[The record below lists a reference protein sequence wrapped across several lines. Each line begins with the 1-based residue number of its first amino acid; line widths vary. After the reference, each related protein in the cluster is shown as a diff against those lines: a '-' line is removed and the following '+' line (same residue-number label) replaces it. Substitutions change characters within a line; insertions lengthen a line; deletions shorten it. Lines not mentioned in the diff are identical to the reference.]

1 MKLFN
6 IIKNRR
12 SIMPNQFNDNLIE
25 ENDLNKILEVANWAP
40 THKKTEP
47 WRFKVFKNNSKEKLG
62 NFLAD
67 KYRQTA
73 ENFSK
78 YKYGKIK
85 EKITK
90 SSVVIAICMQRDLK
104 KSVPEWEE
112 IASVSMSVQNMW
124 LMASKLGIG
133 SYWST
138 PSLMN
143 HLGDHISLL
152 EGEKCLGFFY
162 MGNYSGKSISR
173 IPNPSEDKVK
183 RFY

>member
-12 SIMPNQFNDNLIE
+12 SIMPNQFNDDPIE
-25 ENDLNKILEVANWAP
+25 ENHLNKILEASNWAP

-47 WRFKVFKNNSKEKLG
+47 WRFKVFKNDSKEKLG

-67 KYRQTA
+67 KYKQRA

-78 YKYGKIK
+78 YKYVRIK
-85 EKITK
+85 EKLTK

-104 KSVPEWEE
+104 ESVPEWEE

-124 LMASKLGIG
+124 LMASSLGIG
-133 SYWST
+133 SYWSS

-162 MGNYSGKSISR
+162 MGNYSGKSIYR
-173 IPNPSEDKVK
+173 TPNPLEDKVK